1 MKKVVGLILALML
14 LIPVGL
20 YAQVEA
26 AAGSITIGVHFDA
39 AFRYSGKDEN
49 KVWRDIDDDGTLD
62 QEDWN
67 GYETFNG
74 EALIL
79 ALSGK
84 IGDKVNW
91 RFQEAF
97 VLPYYLNSGMS
108 GVYPSTLGE
117 LDHPVTLEAC
127 AQWKPIDQLGIT
139 IGRVLV
145 PTAIANVPHMLKV
158 HHMAN
163 PPLIITGGFN
173 GKLNSLPTY
182 QTGVA
187 LDVNF
192 AGINLNYMLYNGELE
207 GQDFTFGGSDLAIDV
222 DKSKGGNV
230 ALTYNGDVGPGKLTA
245 RAFYFQEYSDI
256 TDDLAAGLG
265 VDDDASISGWG
276 IGVMYNADNY
286 FGGVEYITN
295 TLDPEDPDNPAT
307 PNIDES
313 ETQTGYGYYVL
324 LGGRFSSIEFAF
336 RYDFI
341 DWSDLDAHKDKD
353 TETWY
358 NIALSYLI
366 NDNATIG
373 IGYTIKQPEK
383 PDDDTATP
391 VDESEIPNIDELQVF
406 LELDLL

>member
-26 AAGSITIGVHFDA
+26 AAGSITIGAHLDA
-39 AFRYSGKDEN
+39 AFRYSAEDKD
-49 KVWRDIDDDGTLD
+49 KG
-62 QEDWN
+62 WN

-74 EALIL
+74 EALVL
-79 ALSGK
+79 GLSGK
-84 IGDKVNW
+84 IGDNLAW

-97 VLPYYLNSGMS
+97 VLPTYNQ
-108 GVYPSTLGE
+108 GVVE
-117 LDHPVTLEAC
+117 LILDPTTLEAC

-173 GKLNSLPTY
+173 GGLFPLPTY

-187 LDVNF
+187 FDVNF
-192 AGINLNYMLYNGELE
+192 SGIDVNYMLYNGELA
-207 GQDFTFGGSDLAIDV
+207 GQQVLGSDLAQDL

-230 ALTYNGDVGPGKLTA
+230 AVTYNGDVGPGKLTA
-245 RAFYFQEYSDI
+245 RAFHFQEYSDI
-256 TDDLAAGLG
+256 TDALATALG

-276 IGVMYNADNY
+276 IGVMYDADNY
-286 FGGVEYITN
+286 FGGVEYVTS
-295 TLDPEDPDNPAT
+295 TLDPEDKDVK
-307 PNIDES
+307 S
-313 ETQTGYGYYVL
+313 KTGYGYYIL
-324 LGGRFSSIEFAF
+324 LGARFSSVEAAF

-341 DWSDLDAHKDKD
+341 DWSDLKGAKEKD

-358 NIALSYLI
+358 NIAVTYMI
-366 NDNATIG
+366 NDNAG
-373 IGYTIKQPEK
+373 LGVGYTIKQPEE
-383 PDDDTATP
+383 PAGADYP
-391 VDESEIPNIDELQVF
+391 SINELQVF
-406 LELDLL
+406 VELDLL

>member
-26 AAGSITIGVHFDA
+26 AAGSITIGAHFDA
-39 AFRYSGKDEN
+39 AFRYSAEDKD
-49 KVWRDIDDDGTLD
+49 KVVNGETV
-62 QEDWN
+62 DW

-97 VLPYYLNSGMS
+97 VLPTYANYDDGMD
-108 GVYPSTLGE
+108 VEPWLIT
-117 LDHPVTLEAC
+117 PITLEAC

-158 HHMAN
+158 HHTAN

-173 GKLNSLPTY
+173 GALWPLPTY

>member
-26 AAGSITIGVHFDA
+26 AAGSITIGVHLDA
-39 AFRYSGKDEN
+39 AFRYSAEDKD
-49 KVWRDIDDDGTLD
+49 KG
-62 QEDWN
+62 WN

-74 EALIL
+74 EALVL
-79 ALSGK
+79 GLSGK
-84 IGDKVNW
+84 IGDNLAW

-97 VLPYYLNSGMS
+97 ILPHYLNSGKS
-108 GVYPSTLGE
+108 GVYPSTSANVPDITV
-117 LDHPVTLEAC
+117 DHPVTLEAC

-173 GKLNSLPTY
+173 NDGLFPLPTY

-187 LDVNF
+187 LDINF
-192 AGINLNYMLYNGELE
+192 SGINVNYMLYNGELA
-207 GQDFTFGGSDLAIDV
+207 GQVPLGNDLAQDL

-230 ALTYNGDVGPGKLTA
+230 AVTYNGDVGPGKLTA
-245 RAFYFQEYSDI
+245 RAFYFQEYSNIPGDVMAE
-256 TDDLAAGLG
+256 D
-265 VDDDASISGWG
+265 VDDASISGWG
-276 IGVMYNADNY
+276 IGVMYDADNY
-286 FGGVEYITN
+286 FGGVEYVTN
-295 TLDPEDPDNPAT
+295 TLDPEDEGMD
-307 PNIDES
+307 S
-313 ETQTGYGYYVL
+313 VTGYGYYIL
-324 LGGRFSSIEFAF
+324 LGARFSSIEAAF

-341 DWSDLDAHKDKD
+341 DWSDLDTDKDTD

-358 NIALSYLI
+358 NIAVTYLV
-366 NDNATIG
+366 NDNTG
-373 IGYTIKQPEK
+373 LGVGYTFKQPEG
-383 PDDDTATP
+383 DDL
-391 VDESEIPNIDELQVF
+391 PNIDELQVF
-406 LELDLL
+406 VELDLL